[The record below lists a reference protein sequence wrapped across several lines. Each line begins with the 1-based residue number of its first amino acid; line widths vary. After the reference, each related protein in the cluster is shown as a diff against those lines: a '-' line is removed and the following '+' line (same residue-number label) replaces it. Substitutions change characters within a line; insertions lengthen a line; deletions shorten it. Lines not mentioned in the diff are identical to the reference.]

1 MRVRSSSMRSASD
14 PLSWQSGTASNIVL
28 TPNAQ
33 PKLGQAFRGDRQV
46 ASFRDP
52 YLEHFYRVQ
61 LVFRHQRV
69 WDAAAQEVRML
80 CRPEGPLADDDSCD
94 TDYVGPPLPP
104 AAGRLVSC
112 GALDPRTLLPSALF
126 VEER

>member
-1 MRVRSSSMRSASD
+1 MRAWVPATFREKRGWLPGKDEKKERAAGGS
-14 PLSWQSGTASNIVL
+14 
-28 TPNAQ
+28 
-33 PKLGQAFRGDRQV
+33 GQAFRGDRQV